1 MANKFPLI
9 LNTSAN
15 QIQEIASGDNLDLT
29 GCGINNA
36 GVITATSFSGNITGS
51 VTGNADTATLAT
63 NVTVTANNSTNETV
77 YPLFVD
83 GATGTQ
89 GAESDT
95 GLTYNP
101 SSGNLTS
108 TQFTGTLQT
117 AAQPNITSVGTLSS
131 LDVSGNVSIGGT
143 LTYEDVTNID
153 AVGLVTARTGVV
165 SPYADIDD
173 WIDVGNNIQLGNAG
187 VITATTFR
195 GDGDFVE
202 LDVDGHTNLD
212 NVSIAGVT
220 TTQDVT
226 FTGAS
231 SNMSWIKSNNALN
244 LASAT
249 QLHIGDNA
257 EFKGYRSG
265 THTYLAHT
273 NSNGN
278 FFIKSQA
285 NLALQAGGSTTG
297 INVNGNGEVTLTNA
311 GNIKLATTNTGVNI
325 TGICTA
331 TSFSGSGASLTNVN
345 AQTLDNIDSTSFLRS
360 DTDDT
365 INATLTTRRVSVQAN
380 HDVRFANGTWSG
392 DSAKIQHHDNK
403 IFLQTLGLEIMHQK

>member
-15 QIQEIASGDNLDLT
+15 QIQELASGDNLDLT
-29 GCGINNA
+29 GSGIHNA
-36 GVITATSFSGNITGS
+36 GVITATSFSGNITGG

-117 AAQPNITSVGTLSS
+117 AAQPNITSVGTLSA
-131 LDVSGNVSIGGT
+131 LNVSGNVSIGGT

-153 AVGLVTARTGVV
+153 SVGLVTGRIGLV

-187 VITATTFR
+187 IVTAKGADIN
-195 GDGDFVE
+195 GDI
-202 LDVDGHTNLD
+202 DVDGHTNLD

-220 TTQDVT
+220 TAAGNIDANGNLDVDGQTDLDVLNVSDTATFAGDIDIADTIYHTGDSNTKIRFPANDTISLHTAGSERVSIDSSGNVTLTGGVSVTGVST
-226 FTGAS
+226 FTG
-231 SNMSWIKSNNALN
+231 
-244 LASAT
+244 
-249 QLHIGDNA
+249 
-257 EFKGYRSG
+257 
-265 THTYLAHT
+265 
-273 NSNGN
+273 
-278 FFIKSQA
+278 
-285 NLALQAGGSTTG
+285 
-297 INVNGNGEVTLTNA
+297 
-311 GNIKLATTNTGVNI
+311 NII
-325 TGICTA
+325 
-331 TSFSGSGASLTNVN
+331 
-345 AQTLDNIDSTSFLRS
+345 
-360 DTDDT
+360 
-365 INATLTTRRVSVQAN
+365 
-380 HDVRFANGTWSG
+380 ANGSI
-392 DSAKIQHHDNK
+392 D
-403 IFLQTLGLEIMHQK
+403 